1 MQGPF
6 RALKKQGPKR
16 IPLFLFCPYNEINK
30 TCEESM
36 KKMFLKLSVLLL
48 VALWA
53 TTALS
58 QQVSRITKEDLRTVL
73 GDPGVFVIDVRTPQE
88 WEGSDKKIV
97 GAIRGDPLE
106 LRTWMSKFPKD
117 KTLVFYCS

>member
-1 MQGPF
+1 
-6 RALKKQGPKR
+6 
-16 IPLFLFCPYNEINK
+16 
-30 TCEESM
+30 M

-48 VALWA
+48 VALWT

-73 GDPGVFVIDVRTPQE
+73 GDPEVFVIDVRTPQE

-97 GAIRGDPLE
+97 GAIREDPLE